1 MESKR
6 ANNILYIIL
15 ALVFVGMTIGSLS
28 TILSAK
34 KLAIEK
40 ASPNNIRDS
49 YVASYAGV
57 EVAKFYI
64 ETNRI
69 TSAGKLPP
77 FFHLNGSLYK
87 ISWGKYNSS
96 DSTIEII
103 SRGLVL
109 EGDIM
114 VEKSKIDTT
123 VVIDFNAPAHINPD
137 VYFGESPLFRRIVG

>member
-6 ANNILYIIL
+6 VNNILYIIL

-34 KLAIEK
+34 KLATEK
-40 ASPNNIRDS
+40 TSPNDIRDS
-49 YVASYAGV
+49 YIASYAGV

-64 ETNRI
+64 ETNKI
-69 TSAGKLPP
+69 TDAGKLPP
-77 FFHLNGSLYK
+77 FFHLNGSLYE
-87 ISWGKYNSS
+87 ISWGEYNSS

-109 EGDIM
+109 EDDIM

-123 VVIDFNAPAHINPD
+123 VVIDFNDPTHINPE
-137 VYFGESPLFRRIVG
+137 VYFGKSPSFRRMVG